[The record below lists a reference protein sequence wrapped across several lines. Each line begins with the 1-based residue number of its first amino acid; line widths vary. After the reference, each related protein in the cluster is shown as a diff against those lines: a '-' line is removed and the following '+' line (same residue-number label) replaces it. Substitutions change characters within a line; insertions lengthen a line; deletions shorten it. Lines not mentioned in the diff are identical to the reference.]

1 MLMKR
6 ETSVPL
12 SFDRSLIFVLLISGG
27 DYAHVLVPLERRI
40 FGKGRKRS
48 RFIVNDISSDFS
60 ASKKRN
66 KSKLDIDIFI

>member
-1 MLMKR
+1 MLMR

-40 FGKGRKRS
+40 IGKGRKT
-48 RFIVNDISSDFS
+48 IT
-60 ASKKRN
+60 
-66 KSKLDIDIFI
+66 LYCQ